1 MTRFGVCVSAI
12 ALLFLGACGSDD
24 PAAQAAQQPAKSAPS
39 APKPAAKA
47 KAAAA
52 DPTDKMARAVG
63 NGKPGAAVDIRYEFN
78 SKPEVGKPTQVEVA
92 FIPNAGTDAL
102 NATFTGMD
110 GITVAGQL
118 SAHFDKLEQG
128 KPYKHTVSLLP
139 EAAGVY
145 YITVSVETQIG
156 GASLNR
162 TFSIPF
168 VVGDVQT
175 EQKPKAPPQKDASG
189 QAIQP
194 MKAKESGG

>member
-1 MTRFGVCVSAI
+1 MTRFGVCLSAI
-12 ALLFLGACGSDD
+12 ALTLLSACGSEDAT
-24 PAAQAAQQPAKSAPS
+24 PQANQPPAKSAPVAS
-39 APKPAAKA
+39 KPPATKPAAA
-47 KAAAA
+47 ES
-52 DPTDKMARAVG
+52 TEKMARAIG
-63 NGKPGAAVDIRYEFN
+63 NGKPGASVDIRYEIQ
-78 SKPEVGKPTQVEVA
+78 SKPEVGKPTAIEVA

-102 NATFTGMD
+102 TATFTGME

-118 SAHFDKLEQG
+118 AAHFDKLEQG
-128 KPYKHTVSLLP
+128 KPYKHTISLLP

-145 YITVSVETQIG
+145 YVTVSVETEL
-156 GASLNR
+156 GASSLSR

-168 VVGDVQT
+168 VVGDLQA